1 MKCTSWHVKKQHP
14 PVRAKSKAFNP
25 TETLFNEIKRLMQ
38 IWEHPE
44 TEMKLGETYDYKLV
58 MLDIG
63 FVICMYHAKTK
74 VCEQ

>member
-1 MKCTSWHVKKQHP
+1 MKKQHP

-44 TEMKLGETYDYKLV
+44 TEMKLGETYDDKLV
-58 MLDIG
+58 M
-63 FVICMYHAKTK
+63 
-74 VCEQ
+74 